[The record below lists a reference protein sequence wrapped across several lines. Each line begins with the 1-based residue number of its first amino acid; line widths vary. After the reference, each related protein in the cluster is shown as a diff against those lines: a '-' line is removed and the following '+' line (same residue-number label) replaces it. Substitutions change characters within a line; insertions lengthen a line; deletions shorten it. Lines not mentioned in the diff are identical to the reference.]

1 MTNIVHTLISAL
13 GRCRVCLAAGLL
25 ALAACHAAM
34 AAPRLM
40 DTLGGERPIRLQS
53 LHIDADISGG
63 LALTTVRMVF
73 FNPNGRDLEGQ
84 LQFPLLDGQQITA
97 FALDINGQMRPAVP
111 VEKAKG
117 RQIFEAIERRKTD
130 PALLENTQG
139 NNFSLRVYPIA
150 AKSSRT
156 VELKY
161 VQALGREGSQ
171 SVYRLPLAYPDQLKD
186 FKLTVNVQGTAVPP
200 IASGALGPIQFA
212 RTDQGL
218 MSKVDK
224 TRYVAHGQLKLLMNA
239 PAQATTYVQ
248 EHEGTTYFVTEIPVS
263 PQRSP
268 RELPK
273 VVGLLWDSSSSGALR
288 ANDAI
293 LRVLDDYFKAVANV
307 VVRVTHLR
315 DRAAP
320 PQNFKIVNGRW
331 DELRQSLQNTVYD
344 GASNLADWQ
353 AQTDVGEY
361 LLVSDGLHNYGNARF
376 PTLAAGQRL
385 YALNASVTADTAR
398 LAAWAQ
404 ASGGQLVQVQADR
417 PSAAAQ
423 VLLTQGPHVQSL
435 RATGA
440 NDVLVDTV
448 DPRQGLLRLVGKL
461 TQPKA
466 EVSLTLL
473 EHGKPKNITLAVS
486 ANAPTHALAAYLWG
500 NYRLRQLE
508 GDFELH
514 RGEIRRIGTALGIP
528 TRETSL
534 IVLDSVEDYV
544 RYELT
549 PPADLLASYEQLMDR
564 RRLDKTGQ
572 QQRHLEQVV
581 RDFENKV
588 AWWERSFPKDAPP
601 WQKAKPLTAT
611 ATPLSSDVARE
622 SDSPPMPIARPEPR
636 PVVVAAPVPSAEPIF
651 PPPPPRHPLDPESS
665 QRKASRDEEP
675 SSPVVGIVLKK
686 WTSDAPYIARLG
698 AASADTLYAQ
708 YLDEKPSYVDSSAF
722 FLDVA
727 DLLIDKGLRE
737 LALRVLSNLAE
748 MDLENRHVLRL
759 LGYRLLQ
766 AGAPE
771 LAVAVFEK
779 VQYLAQD
786 EPQSFRDLGLAQA
799 AAGHPQRAVDQLYE
813 VAIRP
818 WERRFGDIELIALA
832 EMNAVIATQ
841 PTGKLDTSR
850 IDPRLNKNLPLDLRV
865 VLTWDADNSDMDL
878 LVTDPRGEQSFYGN
892 RLTYQGGGMS
902 TDCTVGYGP
911 EEFSLRNAL
920 PGKYKIEANFYGSRQ
935 QTVAGATTLQVKLS
949 SGFGTAEAQEKMMTL
964 RLKGAGHMVQVGEF
978 EVKPR

>member
-1 MTNIVHTLISAL
+1 MVHTLISVAL
-13 GRCRVCLAAGLL
+13 WRCRVCMAASLL

-53 LHIDADISGG
+53 LHIDADISGC

-73 FNPNGRDLEGQ
+73 FNPNQRALEGQ

-117 RQIFEAIERRKTD
+117 RQIFEAVERRKTD

-150 AKSSRT
+150 AKSTRT

-186 FKLTVNVQGTAVPP
+186 FKLTVNVKGTAVPP
-200 IASGALGPIQFA
+200 TASGALGPIQFA
-212 RTDQGL
+212 RTRQGL
-218 MSKVDK
+218 TSKVDK
-224 TRYVAHGQLKLLMNA
+224 THYVANGQLKLLMNA

-293 LRVLDDYFKAVANV
+293 LRVLDDYFKTVANV
-307 VVRVTHLR
+307 EVRLTHLR
-315 DRAAP
+315 DRADP

-353 AQTDVGEY
+353 EQTDVSEY

-404 ASGGQLVQVQADR
+404 ASGGEWVQVQADQ

-440 NDVLVDTV
+440 GDVLVDTV

-549 PPADLLASYEQLMDR
+549 PPADLLASYEQLMDQ
-564 RRLDKTGQ
+564 RRLDKTGR

-581 RDFENKV
+581 RDFEGKV
-588 AWWERSFPKDAPP
+588 AWWERSFPKDN
-601 WQKAKPLTAT
+601 PLASI
-611 ATPLSSDVARE
+611 ATPLSSDVARMSVAPPVAVAVPE
-622 SDSPPMPIARPEPR
+622 SEDVFVMAPPAPVEVGSAAHSRPEDAMAR
-636 PVVVAAPVPSAEPIF
+636 LSPSYQ
-651 PPPPPRHPLDPESS
+651 SN
-665 QRKASRDEEP
+665 ASLNQEP
-675 SSPVVGIVLKK
+675 SSPVVGIALKK

-708 YLDEKPSYVDSSAF
+708 YLDEKPSYADSSAF

-771 LAVAVFEK
+771 LAVSVFEK

-799 AAGHPQRAVDQLYE
+799 AAGHPQQAIDQLYE
-813 VAIRP
+813 VVIRP

-832 EMNAVIATQ
+832 EMNAIIASQ

-850 IDPRLNKNLPLDLRV
+850 IDPRLNKNLPMDLRV

-878 LVTDPRGEQSFYGN
+878 WVTDPRGEKSFYGN
-892 RLTYQGGGMS
+892 QLTYQGGRMS
-902 TDCTVGYGP
+902 TDCTLGYGP

-935 QTVAGATTLQVKLS
+935 QIVANATTLQVKLS

-964 RLKGAGHMVQVGEF
+964 RLKGEGHVVQVGEF